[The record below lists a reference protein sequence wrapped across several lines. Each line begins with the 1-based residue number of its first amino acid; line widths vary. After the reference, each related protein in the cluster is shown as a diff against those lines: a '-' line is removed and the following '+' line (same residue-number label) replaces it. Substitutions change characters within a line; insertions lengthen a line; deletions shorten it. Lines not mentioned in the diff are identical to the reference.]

1 MKCSFPLVLGTV
13 ILAVSIGCGPSA
25 PPKNQKTESLTP
37 TKQTKTPLQPQL
49 LKQTRTVNL
58 YFGNPNHYGLLIEK
72 RKIFDI
78 PDKPSMIFQVLSS
91 LEFGPR
97 TKLSPTIPATLSVHN
112 VFTDG
117 DTIFIDLKREK
128 NHARIGGIE
137 GESLL
142 IHSLVNTALAVYP
155 EFKRVRFLV
164 NGAETDSLLGH
175 IDATRTFIYDRSIVG
190 KR

>member
-1 MKCSFPLVLGTV
+1 MSRFL
-13 ILAVSIGCGPSA
+13 LAVLLIALLSAFGCGKSA
-25 PPKNQKTESLTP
+25 PAPKEKAVNDKSEEAKILP
-37 TKQTKTPLQPQL
+37 QPQL
-49 LKQTRTVNL
+49 LKQTRVVSL
-58 YFGNPNHYGLLIEK
+58 YFGSPSQYGLVVER

-78 PDKPSMIFQVLSS
+78 PDKPSMIFQVLST

-97 TKLSPTIPATLSVHN
+97 TKLFPTIPATLTVHN

-117 DTIFIDLKREK
+117 DTIFIDLNREQ

-137 GESLL
+137 GESIL

-164 NGAETDSLLGH
+164 NGAETDSLMGH
-175 IDATRTFIYDRSIVG
+175 IDASQSFVYDRAIV
-190 KR
+190 RRQ

>member
-1 MKCSFPLVLGTV
+1 MNRLALFPALL
-13 ILAVSIGCGPSA
+13 ILLAVSGCGKSGTQTAGKIGEPGL
-25 PPKNQKTESLTP
+25 KKETP
-37 TKQTKTPLQPQL
+37 VLPQPEL
-49 LKQTRTVNL
+49 LKQTRIVNL
-58 YFGNPNHYGLLIEK
+58 YFGNPSRYGLAVEK
-72 RKIFDI
+72 RKVFDI
-78 PDKPSMIFQVLSS
+78 PDKPSMILQVLSS

-97 TKLSPTIPATLSVHN
+97 TKLFPTIPATLSVHN

-117 DTIFIDLKREK
+117 KTIFIDLKREK

-164 NGAETDSLLGH
+164 NGAETDTLLGH
-175 IDATRTFIYDRSIVG
+175 IDATQSFIYNREIV
-190 KR
+190 RRR

>member
-1 MKCSFPLVLGTV
+1 MKHSLYG
-13 ILAVSIGCGPSA
+13 ISIIFFLLTAGCGKSHPVPDTA
-25 PPKNQKTESLTP
+25 ATKKTEKKKIIVP
-37 TKQTKTPLQPQL
+37 PQAQL
-49 LKQTRTVNL
+49 LKQTRIVNL
-58 YFGNPNHYGLLIEK
+58 YFANPKNYGLSVER
-72 RKIFDI
+72 RKVFNI
-78 PDKPSMIFQVLSS
+78 PDKPSMILQVLSS

-97 TKLSPTIPATLSVHN
+97 SRLAPTIPANLSVRN

-117 DTIFIDLKREK
+117 KTIFIDLKREK

-142 IHSLVNTALAVYP
+142 IHSLVNTALAIYP

-175 IDATRTFIYDRSIVG
+175 IDATQSFIYDRTIVIP
-190 KR
+190 K

>member
-1 MKCSFPLVLGTV
+1 MKHSLSGISIVLLLIMAG
-13 ILAVSIGCGPSA
+13 GCGKSHPEPVTIKPKIPEKKVIV
-25 PPKNQKTESLTP
+25 PPRA
-37 TKQTKTPLQPQL
+37 QL
-49 LKQTRTVNL
+49 LKQTRVVNL
-58 YFGNPNHYGLLIEK
+58 YFGNPSQYGLSIEK
-72 RKIFDI
+72 RKVFNI
-78 PDKPSMIFQVLSS
+78 PDKPSMILQVLSS

-97 TKLSPTIPATLSVHN
+97 GTLTPTIPANLTVHN

-117 DTIFIDLKREK
+117 QTIFIDLKKEK

-164 NGAETDSLLGH
+164 NGTETDSLLGH
-175 IDATRTFIYDRSIVG
+175 IDATQSFIYDRKIV

>member
-1 MKCSFPLVLGTV
+1 MTRLVWTA
-13 ILAVSIGCGPSA
+13 ILMALLFLSGCGKPAPSTTKKPENQNSQTA
-25 PPKNQKTESLTP
+25 ENPP
-37 TKQTKTPLQPQL
+37 QPQL
-49 LKQTRTVNL
+49 LKQTRVVSL
-58 YFGNPNHYGLLIEK
+58 YFGSPSRYGLAVER

-78 PDKPSMIFQVLSS
+78 PDKPSMILQVLST

-97 TKLSPTIPATLSVHN
+97 TKLFPTIPATLSVHD

-117 DTIFIDLKREK
+117 NTIFIDLHREQ

-164 NGAETDSLLGH
+164 NGAETDSLMGH
-175 IDATRTFIYDRSIVG
+175 IDASQSFIYDRKIVG
-190 KR
+190 RR